1 MGIDIMNFD
10 VPPGDWLKI
19 GAIIVGWII
28 TVVKIDGRLKI
39 VENDI
44 KSVTSLTLWRE
55 RIEERIL
62 VLRRDY
68 DELRRGR
75 GFIKEEMDGEYTHDR
90 KIKED

>member
-10 VPPGDWLKI
+10 VSAADWLKI
-19 GAIIVGWII
+19 AIIVVGWIVTI
-28 TVVKIDGRLKI
+28 VKIDGRLKI

-55 RIEERIL
+55 RIEERIM

-75 GFIKEEMDGEYTHDR
+75 GFIKEDMDGEYTHDR
-90 KIKED
+90 RVKED